1 MHVHLL
7 KKNALT
13 SEEFF
18 LREKKLVLHLS
29 NEHGQCVK
37 FKVYA
42 TRENL
47 YNYTIKC
54 KGMYKGGH
62 VATYRLPRSIGT
74 LDELYLVVAERL
86 LHTVAGVYKRD
97 KQEVHR
103 KNTRY
108 RILTTDRYY

>member
-1 MHVHLL
+1 MQVSLY
-7 KKNALT
+7 KQDALT

-18 LREKKLVLHLS
+18 LREKKLTLHLS

-62 VATYRLPRSIGT
+62 IATYRLPRSIGT
-74 LDELYLVVAERL
+74 LDELYSVVAERL
-86 LHTVAGVYKRD
+86 LHTIAGVYQRD
-97 KQEVHR
+97 KQEVH
-103 KNTRY
+103 N

>member
-18 LREKKLVLHLS
+18 LCEKKLVLHLS
-29 NEHGQCVK
+29 NEHGQCVQ

-42 TRENL
+42 RRENL
-47 YNYTIKC
+47 DNYLIKC
-54 KGMYKGGH
+54 KGVYKGGH
-62 VATYRLPRSIGT
+62 TATYRLPRSIGT
-74 LDELYLVVAERL
+74 LDELYSVVAERL
-86 LHTVAGVYKRD
+86 MHTVAGVYKRD

-103 KNTRY
+103 KPHRH
-108 RILTTDRYY
+108 RILTTYRYY